1 MSIKA
6 EPVCYERIK
15 VTSIPHVRKWDEVKD
30 DEGNY
35 IIPFVIRG
43 FYVDDEKKLIRDAMD
58 DIGANTC
65 IRFRERRDE
74 ETYVEIINKEGE
86 GCSSSLGRLPS
97 GNRLQLEASRI
108 GNCVTKKIVFHELM
122 HIIGMDHEHKRQDR
136 DKYVKIHWE
145 NIEEDSRRFFEK
157 DNNIDTYGLP
167 YDFYSITHFGK
178 NEFSMDDTITIETID
193 KKYQDIIGEQS
204 MPSRNDYR
212 KICLMYGCEKCAAEN
227 KGSHT
232 SQ

>member
-1 MSIKA
+1 MLIF
-6 EPVCYERIK
+6 
-15 VTSIPHVRKWDEVKD
+15 
-30 DEGNY
+30 
-35 IIPFVIRG
+35 FV
-43 FYVDDEKKLIRDAMD
+43 
-58 DIGANTC
+58 
-65 IRFRERRDE
+65 
-74 ETYVEIINKEGE
+74 
-86 GCSSSLGRLPS
+86 S
-97 GNRLQLEASRI
+97 
-108 GNCVTKKIVFHELM
+108 
-122 HIIGMDHEHKRQDR
+122 
-136 DKYVKIHWE
+136 
-145 NIEEDSRRFFEK
+145 DSRRFFEK

-232 SQ
+232 KLRRSGGGKVIGGNSKSTNPFYWVGAKEMARFSVDYIFSHNSNRRQPRRTTQFL

>member
-1 MSIKA
+1 M
-6 EPVCYERIK
+6 PERFLTSDYHTFTLLFIII
-15 VTSIPHVRKWDEVKD
+15 SIPHVRKWDEVKD

-145 NIEEDSRRFFEK
+145 NIEEGMWLKVRCTGVRA
-157 DNNIDTYGLP
+157 
-167 YDFYSITHFGK
+167 
-178 NEFSMDDTITIETID
+178 NEATLGM
-193 KKYQDIIGEQS
+193 
-204 MPSRNDYR
+204 
-212 KICLMYGCEKCAAEN
+212 
-227 KGSHT
+227 
-232 SQ
+232 